1 MKKLISLI
9 LALTMVFALCACGG
23 SKEEVKTEE
32 PAPAEEAAPVEEA
45 APAAPALETV
55 KAGVLTCGTNA
66 AFPPYEFI
74 SDEDGETIVG
84 IDAEIAGAIAEKL
97 GLELVVEDMEFG
109 SIITSVQ
116 SGKLDM
122 GFGAITVTE
131 ERKQNVDFSDTYAQG
146 IQSIVV
152 KEGSPITCVDDLY
165 GDDVTYTIGVQ
176 ESTTGHIYSE
186 DDFGADHVTA
196 FFTGASAVQALLSG
210 KVDCVIIDDEP
221 AKAFVKVNE
230 GLHVLDT
237 AYALEDYAFAL
248 SKENT
253 ELLEQVNAI
262 LEEMIAD
269 GTMAAMK
276 AQYISA
282 D

>member
-1 MKKLISLI
+1 MKKLVSLL
-9 LALTMVFALCACGG
+9 LALALIFTLCACGG
-23 SKEEVKTEE
+23 AKETSKAEEAT
-32 PAPAEEAAPVEEA
+32 PAPAAAPAEEAAP
-45 APAAPALETV
+45 
-55 KAGVLTCGTNA
+55 AGVKKLVMGTNA
-66 AFPPYEFI
+66 AFPPYEYI
-74 SDEDGETIVG
+74 ADDGESIVG
-84 IDAEIAGAIAEKL
+84 FEVDILQHIADKLGMELEIA
-97 GLELVVEDMEFG
+97 DMEFG
-109 SIITSVQ
+109 SVLTSVQ
-116 SGKLDM
+116 TGKVDIGVSGL
-122 GFGAITVTE
+122 TVTE
-131 ERKQNVDFSDTYAQG
+131 ERKQNVNFTISYTTAR
-146 IQSIVV
+146 QSIIVTDD
-152 KEGSPITCVDDLY
+152 SPITSVDDLFAEGADY
-165 GDDVTYTIGVQ
+165 MVGVQ